1 VYAFQRG
8 PQLLTA
14 AGRWSNTEVN
24 AAGRP
29 RRYVLRAIG
38 FFAVAVA
45 GIVMG
50 TVASAHH
57 MDVLNGLAVGIVGIS
72 LGLAIA
78 MLSRAYMTEVR
89 IPARTRP
96 LIAMSQAM
104 GAGQAVSGEF
114 KAGLR
119 EVTPGVPRTRWKH
132 GRVKIT
138 PRSVVWVHLTGRAR
152 DLTGAQCT
160 GSRQMDPTYTEMT
173 LSLPSYYKGE
183 DVRVMTLHA
192 GGTDIE
198 LAAPARLLE
207 IIRYSLGD
215 TR

>member
-1 VYAFQRG
+1 M
-8 PQLLTA
+8 
-14 AGRWSNTEVN
+14 N
-24 AAGRP
+24 AARRP
-29 RRYVLRAIG
+29 RRYVLRATG

-57 MDVLNGLAVGIVGIS
+57 MDVLNGLAVGIVGVS

-119 EVTPGVPRTRWKH
+119 EVTPGVPRRRWKQ

-138 PRSVVWVHLTGRAR
+138 PRSVVWVPLTGRAR
-152 DLTGAQCT
+152 DLAGAQCT
-160 GSRQMDPTYTEMT
+160 GSRQIDPTYTEMT

-215 TR
+215 MR

>member
-1 VYAFQRG
+1 M
-8 PQLLTA
+8 
-14 AGRWSNTEVN
+14 N
-24 AAGRP
+24 AARRP
-29 RRYVLRAIG
+29 KRYVLRATG

-45 GIVMG
+45 GIVVG

-57 MDVLNGLAVGIVGIS
+57 MNVLNGLAVGIVGIA

-78 MLSRAYMTEVR
+78 TLSKAYMTEVR
-89 IPARTRP
+89 IPAQTRP

-119 EVTPGVPRTRWKH
+119 DVTPGVPRTRGKH

-138 PRSVVWVHLTGRAR
+138 PRSVAWVPLTGRAR

-160 GSRQMDPTYTEMT
+160 GSRQIDPTYTEMT

-183 DVRVMTLHA
+183 NVRVITLHA
-192 GGTDIE
+192 GGTDVE

-207 IIRYSLGD
+207 IIRYSLARTLPGAP
-215 TR
+215 

>member
-1 VYAFQRG
+1 M
-8 PQLLTA
+8 
-14 AGRWSNTEVN
+14 N
-24 AAGRP
+24 AVGRP
-29 RRYVLRAIG
+29 RRYVLRATG
-38 FFAVAVA
+38 FFAIAVA

-57 MDVLNGLAVGIVGIS
+57 MSSLNGLAVGIVGIA

-78 MLSRAYMTEVR
+78 MLSKAYLTQVR
-89 IPARTRP
+89 IPVRARP

-104 GAGQAVSGEF
+104 DAGQAVSGEF

-119 EVTPGVPRTRWKH
+119 DLALGVPRTRWKH

-138 PRSVVWVHLTGRAR
+138 PQSVVWVPLTGRAR

-160 GSRQMDPTYTEMT
+160 GGRQIDPTYTEMT
-173 LSLPSYYKGE
+173 LSLPSYYRGE
-183 DVRVMTLHA
+183 NVRVITLHA

-198 LAAPARLLE
+198 LAAPAKLLE
-207 IIRYSLGD
+207 IIRYSLARTTPGAP
-215 TR
+215 

>member
-1 VYAFQRG
+1 M
-8 PQLLTA
+8 
-14 AGRWSNTEVN
+14 N
-24 AAGRP
+24 AARRP
-29 RRYVLRAIG
+29 RRYVLRATG

-57 MDVLNGLAVGIVGIS
+57 MDGLNGLAVGIVGIA
-72 LGLAIA
+72 LGFAIA
-78 MLSRAYMTEVR
+78 MLSKAYMTRVR
-89 IPARTRP
+89 IPMRARP

-104 GAGQAVSGEF
+104 DAGQAVSGEF

-119 EVTPGVPRTRWKH
+119 DVTPGVPRTRWKH

-138 PRSVVWVHLTGRAR
+138 PQSVIWVPLTGRAR

-160 GSRQMDPTYTEMT
+160 GGRQIDPTYTEMT

-183 DVRVMTLHA
+183 NVRVITLHA
-192 GGTDIE
+192 GGADIE
-198 LAAPARLLE
+198 LAAPAQLLE
-207 IIRYSLGD
+207 MIRYSLARTAPGAP
-215 TR
+215 

>member
-1 VYAFQRG
+1 M
-8 PQLLTA
+8 
-14 AGRWSNTEVN
+14 N
-24 AAGRP
+24 AVERP
-29 RRYVLRAIG
+29 RRYVLRATG
-38 FFAVAVA
+38 FFAIAVA

-57 MDVLNGLAVGIVGIS
+57 MDVLNGLALLIVGIA

-78 MLSRAYMTEVR
+78 MLSKAYMTGVR
-89 IPARTRP
+89 IPVRTRP

-104 GAGQAVSGEF
+104 DAGQAVSGEF

-119 EVTPGVPRTRWKH
+119 DVTPGVPRTRWKQ

-138 PRSVVWVHLTGRAR
+138 PQSVIWVTLTGRAR

-160 GSRQMDPTYTEMT
+160 GGRQIDPTHTEMT
-173 LSLPSYYKGE
+173 LSLPAYYKGGN
-183 DVRVMTLHA
+183 VRVITLHG

-207 IIRYSLGD
+207 IIRYSLARTMPGATSPEASTD
-215 TR
+215 RS

>member
-1 VYAFQRG
+1 MS
-8 PQLLTA
+8 A
-14 AGRWSNTEVN
+14 AP
-24 AAGRP
+24 RP
-29 RRYVLRAIG
+29 RRYVLRATG

-57 MDVLNGLAVGIVGIS
+57 VNGLNGLAVGIVGIA

-78 MLSRAYMTEVR
+78 VLGTAYMTGIR
-89 IPARTRP
+89 IPMQTKP

-104 GAGQAVSGEF
+104 DAGQAVSGEF

-119 EVTPGVPRTRWKH
+119 DLAAGVPRTRWKH

-138 PRSVVWVHLTGRAR
+138 PQSVAWVPVTGRAR
-152 DLTGAQCT
+152 DLTGAPCT
-160 GSRQMDPTYTEMT
+160 GRRQIDPTYTEMT
-173 LSLPSYYKGE
+173 LRLPSYYKGE
-183 DVRVMTLHA
+183 NLYVITLHA

-198 LAAPARLLE
+198 LAAPAQLLE
-207 IIRYSLGD
+207 IIRYSLARTTPGAP
-215 TR
+215 

>member
-1 VYAFQRG
+1 M
-8 PQLLTA
+8 
-14 AGRWSNTEVN
+14 N
-24 AAGRP
+24 AARRP
-29 RRYVLRAIG
+29 RRYVLRATG

-119 EVTPGVPRTRWKH
+119 EVTLGVPRTRWKH

-138 PRSVVWVHLTGRAR
+138 PRSVVWVPLTGRAR

-160 GSRQMDPTYTEMT
+160 GSRQIDPTYTEMT

-215 TR
+215 MR

>member
-1 VYAFQRG
+1 M
-8 PQLLTA
+8 
-14 AGRWSNTEVN
+14 SEIN
-24 AAGRP
+24 AARRP

-57 MDVLNGLAVGIVGIS
+57 MDVLNGLAVGIVGIA

-78 MLSRAYMTEVR
+78 MLSRTYMTEVR
-89 IPARTRP
+89 IPVRTRP

-104 GAGQAVSGEF
+104 DAGQAVSGEF
-114 KAGLR
+114 EAGLR
-119 EVTPGVPRTRWKH
+119 DVTPGVPRTRWKH

-138 PRSVVWVHLTGRAR
+138 PQPVVWVPLTGRAR
-152 DLTGAQCT
+152 DLTGGQCT
-160 GSRQMDPTYTEMT
+160 GGRQIDPTYTEMT
-173 LSLPSYYKGE
+173 LRLPAYYKGE
-183 DVRVMTLHA
+183 NVRVIMLRA

-198 LAAPARLLE
+198 LAAPARLLD
-207 IIRYSLGD
+207 IIRYSLAR
-215 TR
+215 TTLEAP

>member
-1 VYAFQRG
+1 M
-8 PQLLTA
+8 
-14 AGRWSNTEVN
+14 N
-24 AAGRP
+24 AARRP
-29 RRYVLRAIG
+29 RRYVLRATG

-57 MDVLNGLAVGIVGIS
+57 MDGLNGLAVGIVGIA
-72 LGLAIA
+72 LGFAIA
-78 MLSRAYMTEVR
+78 MLSKAYMTQVR
-89 IPARTRP
+89 VPVRARP

-104 GAGQAVSGEF
+104 DAGQAVSGEF

-119 EVTPGVPRTRWKH
+119 DVTPGEPRTRWKH

-138 PRSVVWVHLTGRAR
+138 PQSVIWVPLTGRAR

-160 GSRQMDPTYTEMT
+160 GGRQIDPTYTEMT

-183 DVRVMTLHA
+183 NVRVITLHA

-207 IIRYSLGD
+207 IIRYSLARTAPGAP
-215 TR
+215 

>member
-1 VYAFQRG
+1 M
-8 PQLLTA
+8 
-14 AGRWSNTEVN
+14 N
-24 AAGRP
+24 AARRP
-29 RRYVLRAIG
+29 GRYVLRATG

-45 GIVMG
+45 GIVLG

-57 MDVLNGLAVGIVGIS
+57 MDGLNGLAVGIVGIT
-72 LGLAIA
+72 LGFAIG
-78 MLSRAYMTEVR
+78 MLSKAYMTEVR
-89 IPARTRP
+89 IPVRTRP

-104 GAGQAVSGEF
+104 DAGQPVSGEF

-119 EVTPGVPRTRWKH
+119 DVTPGVPRTRWKH

-138 PRSVVWVHLTGRAR
+138 PQSVIWVPLTGRAR

-160 GSRQMDPTYTEMT
+160 GGRQIDPTYTEMT

-183 DVRVMTLHA
+183 NVRVITLHA

-207 IIRYSLGD
+207 IIRYCLAKTTPGAA
-215 TR
+215 